1 MSHEE
6 QEVSSR
12 PAAEKRLSLHTILLQ
27 NNELREIPPVLE
39 QIPSLRVIQLH
50 GNPCVNNKLF
60 PTWQR
65 NLSKQKTND
74 YEFGAMPPPKQSK
87 YKF

>member
-1 MSHEE
+1 MSHEEEE
-6 QEVSSR
+6 QEVSR
-12 PAAEKRLSLHTILLQ
+12 PEKRLSLHTILLQ

-74 YEFGAMPPPKQSK
+74 EFGPISPPKRAGK